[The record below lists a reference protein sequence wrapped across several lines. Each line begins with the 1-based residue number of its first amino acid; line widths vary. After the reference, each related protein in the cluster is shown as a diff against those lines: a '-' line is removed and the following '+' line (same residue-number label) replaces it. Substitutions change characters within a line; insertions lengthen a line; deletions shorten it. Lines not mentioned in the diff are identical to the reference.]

1 MGIRRKGREIALQ
14 TLYSLDYL
22 REKTDNFQFPDF
34 QQKLDE
40 IVAEEKIEPN
50 NKIYNFAVQIL
61 QSLLT
66 NIVEVDDKIKK
77 HSITWP
83 FEKIANLDRNIMRIA
98 VSEMLF
104 SSVAHP
110 VIMDEAIEISKKYCS
125 ESSGKFI
132 NGILNAISQE
142 IRNGKKG

>member
-14 TLYSLDYL
+14 TLYSLEYL
-22 REKTDNFQFPDF
+22 RKETDNSQFSDY
-34 QQKLDE
+34 QKKLDE
-40 IVAEEKIEPN
+40 IALEENIASD
-50 NKIYNFAVQIL
+50 NKIYVFALQIL
-61 QSLLT
+61 QSLQM
-66 NIVEVDDKIKK
+66 NITEIDEKIKL

-132 NGILNAISQE
+132 NGILNAVSQE
-142 IRNGKKG
+142 LRNDKKG